1 MHMDVSRKRQTSNR
15 KTQGGPAVR
24 ARLCTR
30 RKEQGTEHETRSWE
44 CRRGRRLSIAAPA
57 SMLMDRRVGKVWT
70 TLGRVSYTNK
80 NTSGAAVVE
89 LKHERLRRG
98 HGTHTYWEILGSEF
112 SQPVYCL
119 PLHWTKSLSA
129 SRGRY
134 IARERERDGV
144 LKGENQGR
152 EIEQHKKKR
161 DRKGQ
166 NVFSM
171 LKWDLLWLMDADHRG
186 SWIRLFK
193 ANSCRCKFLCTGS
206 RIPRGIGSPTVHYN
220 VTPCVTF

>member
-1 MHMDVSRKRQTSNR
+1 MKPERKTKTYSGSSGYKATVVNELLLTDCMHMDVSRKRQTSNR

-57 SMLMDRRVGKVWT
+57 SMFMDRRVGKVWT

-134 IARERERDGV
+134 IARERES
-144 LKGENQGR
+144 ET
-152 EIEQHKKKR
+152 
-161 DRKGQ
+161 
-166 NVFSM
+166 
-171 LKWDLLWLMDADHRG
+171 A
-186 SWIRLFK
+186 
-193 ANSCRCKFLCTGS
+193 
-206 RIPRGIGSPTVHYN
+206 Y
-220 VTPCVTF
+220 